1 MNMQINTLKLYF
13 ELGSYGN
20 VVIAL
25 CGREGQGF
33 CEDFRNAFVLKRVT
47 MGRGC
52 QELSKIV

>member
-1 MNMQINTLKLYF
+1 MQINTLKLYF